1 MSGWLSCSCPQQPQ
15 GSAATSDSSHEAW
28 VAELVA
34 RPAGCRPATL
44 TATDGARPRMGA
56 RPPSSS
62 VPPTEG
68 WAHPLPGARPQ
79 SASTP
84 NVQIEVLP
92 ATSRATGGAHPQA
105 RAHSRSASSSRA
117 RGRGYTLPPPRE
129 GGSASS
135 RRARRPRHDSGFPLD
150 GDEARM
156 IRDLGFYLAG
166 LDHSSQILCGSLRTL
181 IREATLPSVE
191 KAWSSLV
198 VSLREVVDGMLARV
212 GICIYKIGICRDPM
226 HRMHNEA
233 YGYAVGERERYA
245 SMELLVASFP
255 AICAFLERRL
265 ISLYFGLPGCRNTA
279 PGGENA
285 PASGLCFL
293 YLVTAPCGDGP
304 ICRKRR

>member
-15 GSAATSDSSHEAW
+15 GSAATSDSSDEAW

-44 TATDGARPRMGA
+44 TATEGARPRMGA

-62 VPPTEG
+62 APPTEG
-68 WAHPLPGARPQ
+68 WARPLAGARPQ

-105 RAHSRSASSSRA
+105 SAHSRSASSSRA
-117 RGRGYTLPPPRE
+117 RGRGCTLPPPRE

-198 VSLREVVDGMLARV
+198 VSLREVVDGMLANPHAQNQNAERSLWIRGGGKREV
-212 GICIYKIGICRDPM
+212 CQHGVARGFISSDWRIPGKTTYFSALRIA
-226 HRMHNEA
+226 RMPS
-233 YGYAVGERERYA
+233 RQ
-245 SMELLVASFP
+245 
-255 AICAFLERRL
+255 
-265 ISLYFGLPGCRNTA
+265 
-279 PGGENA
+279 
-285 PASGLCFL
+285 
-293 YLVTAPCGDGP
+293 
-304 ICRKRR
+304 